1 MRILSCGV
9 SEGMHPYGVFERYHD
24 LVIFDFKVE
33 VIFRSVRLIFKL

>member
-9 SEGMHPYGVFERYHD
+9 SESMHPYGVLERYHD

-33 VIFRSVRLIFKL
+33 VIFEVLY